1 MPCGDDRV
9 TVQVALDFVDLPR
22 AIAVAREAVAG
33 GCDWVEAGTP
43 LIKAEGLNAVRELKA
58 AFPDKTIVADMKT
71 MDAGRV
77 EVEYA
82 AKAGAGVVGV
92 LGAASDSTIKECAE
106 AARNDGCK
114 LIVDMIEVADPVARA
129 KAAEAFGAD
138 YIGIHTAIDQQ
149 MRGEAP
155 LDVLHRVADAVS
167 IPVSVAGGINSET
180 AAAAV
185 EAGAAIV
192 VVGGAITKATDAARA
207 AAEIR
212 RAVDE
217 RVCIETTL
225 YKRAGE
231 AGVRAVLEQVST
243 ANISDAWHRQPSL
256 HGVRP
261 LLPGAHM
268 CGPAVTVRTYP
279 GDWAKP
285 VEAIDVC
292 RPGDVLVVDAF
303 NSYAGLP
310 GERRRTAPRRRASP
324 VWSCGARSGKHAGD
338 AACRG
343 FPAFSSLVES
353 AERRRARRASARSTC
368 RSDRRRGDPPR
379 RLGGRATTTALIVLP
394 KAQAVELCQPRHG
407 RAREGEPPAWRDRR
421 GQETPAEVAV
431 PAEAGGA
438 LAPYRRRART
448 RLSPETRNAE
458 TVAPSLAGRRRSARR
473 GAGADGRGGRSSGN
487 RRRRSA
493 ADGVPRRAA
502 APGRRRVATA

>member
-1 MPCGDDRV
+1 MNSRRRQAAERGAEGAPLSPSASPGGAPSGAVAAPCGDAHV
-9 TVQVALDFVDLPR
+9 TLQVALDFVDLPR

-106 AARNDGCK
+106 AARNYGCK

-129 KAAEAFGAD
+129 RAAESFGAD

-155 LDVLHRVADAVS
+155 LEVLRRVAEAVS

-192 VVGGAITKATDAARA
+192 VVGGAIIKATDAAAA

-217 RVCIETTL
+217 RVCIATTL
-225 YKRAGE
+225 YKRADE
-231 AGVRAVLEQVST
+231 AGIRAVLEQVST

-268 CGPAVTVRTYP
+268 CGPVVTVRTYP

-292 RPGDVLVVDAF
+292 RPGDVLVIDAF
-303 NSYAGLP
+303 NSYPAIWGELATHSALVKGIAGLV
-310 GERRRTAPRRRASP
+310 
-324 VWSCGARSGKHAGD
+324 VWGAIRDTPEIA
-338 AACRG
+338 RLG
-343 FPAFSSLVES
+343 FPAFSSLVS
-353 AERRRARRASARSTC
+353 ADAGEPKGFGEINVPVQIAGQEVKP
-368 RSDRRRGDPPR
+368 GDWVV
-379 RLGGRATTTALIVLP
+379 GDDDGVIVLP
-394 KAQAVELCQPRHG
+394 KAQAVELAN
-407 RAREGEPPAWRDRR
+407 RAMDVLEKENRLRGEIDA
-421 GQETPAEVAV
+421 GKTLAEVAYLQKW
-431 PAEAGGA
+431 EK
-438 LAPYRRRART
+438 R
-448 RLSPETRNAE
+448 
-458 TVAPSLAGRRRSARR
+458 
-473 GAGADGRGGRSSGN
+473 
-487 RRRRSA
+487 
-493 ADGVPRRAA
+493 
-502 APGRRRVATA
+502 